1 MSKIPSGYEPFDAK
15 IFQIRSS
22 LDELTEN
29 YLHISINTDNIN
41 TNLSGLIEDYSS
53 MLNSFET
60 SIEKQKN
67 LDYNQPPLSENK
79 YEIINSKYTTLKKW
93 NESLLSEIDV
103 IKRNLVYLA
112 GIVENVNKKANEY
125 IDFFNNRNMSKI
137 TNSFNEM
144 EFGGKK
150 TKKHLRSRRVRKR
163 KSMKQKKHNKK
174 YIGGNDYYENV

>member
-1 MSKIPSGYEPFDAK
+1 MLKIPSGYEPFDAK
-15 IFQIRSS
+15 IDTINNS
-22 LDELTEN
+22 LDELTDN
-29 YLHISINTDNIN
+29 YLHLSIHTDNIN

-60 SIEKQKN
+60 SIEKQKK
-67 LDYNQPPLSENK
+67 LDYIQKLLSENK

-93 NESLLSEIDV
+93 NKSLLSEIDV
-103 IKRNLVYLA
+103 IKRNLGYLA

-137 TNSFNEM
+137 TKSFDEM

-163 KSMKQKKHNKK
+163 KSMKQKKT
-174 YIGGNDYYENV
+174 

>member
-1 MSKIPSGYEPFDAK
+1 MSGIPPGYERFASKIDT
-15 IFQIRSS
+15 INNS
-22 LDELTEN
+22 LDELTDN
-29 YLHISINTDNIN
+29 YLHLSIHTDNIN

-60 SIEKQKN
+60 SIEKQKKP
-67 LDYNQPPLSENK
+67 DYIQKLLSENK
-79 YEIINSKYTTLKKW
+79 YVIINSKYTTLKKW

-103 IKRNLVYLA
+103 IKINLGYLA
-112 GIVENVNKKANEY
+112 GIVENVNKKTKEY
-125 IDFFNNRNMSKI
+125 IDFFNNRNMPII
-137 TNSFNEM
+137 TNGFGKM

-174 YIGGNDYYENV
+174 YIDDDDDENI